1 MACMQSPIRSW
12 LPTLSVSIAAL
23 FLSAGCASSRV
34 PAPDPPTTHA
44 AIPSLTTS
52 VEALASRWTNGGRRR
67 AIEKRAA
74 ALGLSEALR
83 TEWIDPW
90 SAQRNVVLEL
100 PGTGAGLVYV
110 VAHYDKT
117 DVNPLK
123 FASLLVNGLLDPL
136 IDPFTLSQGAIDNA
150 TGVSLALELAARLQS
165 RDRTLTWRVL
175 LTGSEE
181 SGLRG
186 ARAHVA
192 RLSAEAKRAIVLAI
206 NIDTVGVDFSDDCVT
221 QDLSDPDWAERT
233 VEVARVAGI
242 PLRTTPLPTGAATDV
257 LPFQRNHFW
266 LDFGRSLA
274 FNLAGGLLPQR
285 SWFTGAHEAPTL
297 NLSAC
302 EVLDVGDY
310 LAGTILLPVGRIHGP
325 RDRATRVDVAKL
337 ADLLAVLEGLADALE
352 SDAQH

>member
-1 MACMQSPIRSW
+1 
-12 LPTLSVSIAAL
+12 V
-23 FLSAGCASSRV
+23 
-34 PAPDPPTTHA
+34 
-44 AIPSLTTS
+44 
-52 VEALASRWTNGGRRR
+52 
-67 AIEKRAA
+67 
-74 ALGLSEALR
+74 
-83 TEWIDPW
+83 
-90 SAQRNVVLEL
+90 QRNVVIEL
-100 PGTGAGLVYV
+100 PGAGSGIVYV

-136 IDPFTLSQGAIDNA
+136 IDPFTFSQGAIDNA
-150 TGVSLALELAARLQS
+150 TGVSLALALASRVRA

-192 RLSAEAKRAIVLAI
+192 RLSAEEKRAIVLAI
-206 NIDTVGVDFSDDCVT
+206 NLDTVGVDFSDDCVT

-233 VEVARVAGI
+233 VEIARVAGI
-242 PLRTTPLPTGAATDV
+242 PLRTTSLPTGAATDA

-325 RDRATRVDVAKL
+325 RDRAARIDVAKL
-337 ADLLAVLEGLADALE
+337 ADLLSVLEGLADALE
-352 SDAQH
+352 TRRRWGLDHESERMKSRHTN

>member
-1 MACMQSPIRSW
+1 MPRFHTASLRMRPY
-12 LPTLSVSIAAL
+12 IAATL
-23 FLSAGCASSRV
+23 LLALGCGAHRV
-34 PAPDPPTTHA
+34 PIAEGTATTASA
-44 AIPSLTTS
+44 AS
-52 VEALASRWTNGGRRR
+52 VAASVDAVAGAFSNAGRRQ
-67 AIEKRAA
+67 AIERRAT
-74 ALGLSEALR
+74 ALGLSHAMR

-90 SAQRNVVLEL
+90 SVQRNVVIEL
-100 PGTGAGLVYV
+100 PGTGPGLVYV

-136 IDPFTLSQGAIDNA
+136 IGPFSFSQGAIDNA
-150 TGVSLALELAARLQS
+150 TGVSLALELASRLRS
-165 RDRTLTWRVL
+165 RDRALTWRVL

-192 RLSAEAKRAIVLAI
+192 RLSAEEKSAIVLAI

-221 QDLSDPDWAERT
+221 QDLSDPVWAGRT
-233 VEVARVAGI
+233 LEIAHAADV

-266 LDFGRSLA
+266 LDFGRGLA
-274 FNLAGGLLPQR
+274 FNLPGGLLPQR
-285 SWFTGAHEAPTL
+285 SWFTGAHDAPTL

-302 EVLDVGDY
+302 EILDLGDY
-310 LAGTILLPVGRIHGP
+310 VAGTILLPVGRIHGP
-325 RDRATRVDVAKL
+325 RDRAARVDVAKL
-337 ADLLAVLEGLADALE
+337 ADLLVVLEGLADALE
-352 SDAQH
+352 DDATR